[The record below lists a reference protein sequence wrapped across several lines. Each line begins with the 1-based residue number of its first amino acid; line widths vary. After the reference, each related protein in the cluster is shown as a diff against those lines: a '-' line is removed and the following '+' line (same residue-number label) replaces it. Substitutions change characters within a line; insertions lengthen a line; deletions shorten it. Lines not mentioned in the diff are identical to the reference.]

1 MKTFTGRRL
10 LATLCLIALTG
21 CTDVATL
28 PVVDSAPAGG
38 DRAEP
43 QASTLPEDGPSDAAR
58 EVVRTGSL
66 TVRTADAQAA
76 ATQLRALAGAN
87 GGYVSSENLSTGDGT
102 RARATIVLSVPADS
116 LDRVMDEA
124 ARVGEL
130 VTRELTAKDVTAT
143 VADVDAR
150 VRTLRESI
158 ERVRALMNK
167 AGSIADVAR
176 VESELTSRQSE
187 LESMLASQK
196 ALQKQVERAPIT
208 VTLVRPADQV
218 VPTNPFV
225 TGLTNGWAAL
235 QNSIA
240 VLLTVL
246 GAVLPFAL
254 IAGAIGWPLIHR
266 RRKAGT
272 TAAQAKS
279 AEEKPEDLA
288 G

>member
-1 MKTFTGRRL
+1 MR
-10 LATLCLIALTG
+10 
-21 CTDVATL
+21 
-28 PVVDSAPAGG
+28 
-38 DRAEP
+38 
-43 QASTLPEDGPSDAAR
+43 
-58 EVVRTGSL
+58 
-66 TVRTADAQAA
+66 AA
-76 ATQLRALAGAN
+76 AK
-87 GGYVSSENLSTGDGT
+87 
-102 RARATIVLSVPADS
+102 
-116 LDRVMDEA
+116 
-124 ARVGEL
+124 VGEL

-279 AEEKPEDLA
+279 AEEKPEDVA